1 MSKLLNNPD
10 TGTNDWQTWLL
21 IVFVYTTWLAL
32 VSKYTTLPGAAILLV
47 ITNAF
52 HGSLQHELTH
62 GHPTR
67 YPWLNGLL
75 AYPPLSLWYPYPLYR
90 QSHIVHHN
98 HEIITLPGV
107 DPESFYVSQ
116 LRWNDIGPVHRKL
129 LIFNMTLA
137 GRMLIGPAITLAQLC
152 RQAYMAFQSGDR
164 ESIRVWSIHF
174 VLVFTLLYSL
184 AQFAGIPAWQYGLI
198 AYASQSLS
206 MLRSFF
212 EHRAVAEEQQRS
224 VLVEAS
230 WPMRLLFTNNNY
242 HLLHHDQPG
251 LAWYLLPAVYR
262 KQSDELKQR
271 NGNFVV
277 KGYQQWW
284 LQNLFKPVDHPRH
297 PFY

>member
-10 TGTNDWQTWLL
+10 TGTNEWQTWLL

-52 HGSLQHELTH
+52 HGSLQHELIH

-116 LRWNDIGPVHRKL
+116 LRWNELGPLHRKL

-137 GRMLIGPAITLAQLC
+137 GRMLIGPAITLAHLC
-152 RQAYMAFQSGDR
+152 RQAYMALQSGDR
-164 ESIRVWSIHF
+164 VSIRVWSIHF

-184 AQFAGIPAWQYGLI
+184 TQFAGIPAWQYGLI

-212 EHRAVAEEQQRS
+212 EHRAVPEEQQRS

-251 LAWYLLPAVYR
+251 LAWYLLPVVYR

-284 LQNLFKPVDHPRH
+284 FQNLFIPVDHPRH